1 MRPIDADVL
10 LAVAR
15 DMQSETEETAYN
27 FLNDAQNPSTEWEC
41 VEGLIENAP
50 TLDVAPVVHAHWIE
64 ESYEYYKAWQEAFG
78 TENFFRDCEYFTDHI
93 ACSNCL
99 KSYNIMDN
107 DSAGCWKFCP
117 NCGAKIDGKDGEQ
130 NADE

>member
-1 MRPIDADVL
+1 MRPIDADALYTLANNQIDESCYTCERNENCFDCVL
-10 LAVAR
+10 R
-15 DMQSETEETAYN
+15 R
-27 FLNDAQNPSTEWEC
+27 
-41 VEGLIENAP
+41 IP

-117 NCGAKIDGKDGEQ
+117 NCGAKIDGKDDDQ